1 MHATHDRRALLL
13 LALTALLAATG
24 RHADAQDTTGVRR
37 RAAGDLV
44 RPVLEGAVSGA
55 GLAMAY
61 VAGGNSGWL
70 VRDENAVRAALAT
83 GVAGA
88 LAVYA
93 ASTRLAPGAPDRPRL
108 RIAVG
113 ASSQAE
119 REVALGLRAPV
130 YRRFALEGLVLVRN
144 ASADRT
150 ETQTRCSS
158 ILGCSTGTYVVDERR
173 EQSVAALVRGAASI
187 PAGGAL
193 TAVLTAGVGPMASRL
208 DATQEP
214 SRRRDDVLATVGVGL
229 EFGRVSRWTFEFEGR
244 GPVPTWR
251 GDATSPEFAVRVGR
265 AFGYR

>member
-1 MHATHDRRALLL
+1 MHATYGVRALLF
-13 LALTALLAATG
+13 ALLAGAG
-24 RHADAQDTTGVRR
+24 GHAEAQDTTAARR
-37 RAAGDLV
+37 RGPGSLV
-44 RPVLEGAVSGA
+44 RPVLEGAASGA

-61 VAGGNSGWL
+61 VAGSGTGWL
-70 VRDENAVRAALAT
+70 MRDESAVRAAVAT

-88 LAVYA
+88 LAAYV

-108 RIAVG
+108 RVALG
-113 ASSQAE
+113 AGSEAE
-119 REVALGLRAPV
+119 GEFSLGLRAPV

-144 ASADRT
+144 ASSARA

-187 PAGGAL
+187 PAGSAL

-208 DATQEP
+208 DATQGD
-214 SRRRDDVLATVGVGL
+214 SRRRNDVLASAGVGL
-229 EFGRVSRWTFEFEGR
+229 EFGRVSRWTFEAEAR

-251 GDATSPEFAVRVGR
+251 GDETGPEFAVRVGR